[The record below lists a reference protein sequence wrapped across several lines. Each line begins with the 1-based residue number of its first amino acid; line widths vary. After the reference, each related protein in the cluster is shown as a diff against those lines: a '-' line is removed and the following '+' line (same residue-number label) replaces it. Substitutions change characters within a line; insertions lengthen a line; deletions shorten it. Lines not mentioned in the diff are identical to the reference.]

1 MNKIC
6 TNILSLL
13 AVGLLFTS
21 CQSDNDDSGP
31 KKDIVSFEIKNGKY
45 CSLNDNSYVEITDGK
60 YFQLVDWDP
69 ELLEQIRQ
77 YYSTNGFSNIMQQNS
92 LRGINLTQQET
103 DEINERCKNSTQI
116 IDDLVNNRAEFII
129 NKCDE
134 SLSQMMIEDVG
145 TDTEITYKLDDYELW
160 FPFNYH
166 YINNEYKLTNQ
177 QFGWEFCL
185 EN

>member
-1 MNKIC
+1 MVDLVIEV
-6 TNILSLL
+6 ID
-13 AVGLLFTS
+13 ARI
-21 CQSDNDDSGP
+21 P
-31 KKDIVSFEIKNGKY
+31 VSSRN
-45 CSLNDNSYVEITDGK
+45 
-60 YFQLVDWDP
+60 P
-69 ELLEQIRQ
+69 
-77 YYSTNGFSNIMQQNS
+77 
-92 LRGINLTQQET
+92 
-103 DEINERCKNSTQI
+103 I